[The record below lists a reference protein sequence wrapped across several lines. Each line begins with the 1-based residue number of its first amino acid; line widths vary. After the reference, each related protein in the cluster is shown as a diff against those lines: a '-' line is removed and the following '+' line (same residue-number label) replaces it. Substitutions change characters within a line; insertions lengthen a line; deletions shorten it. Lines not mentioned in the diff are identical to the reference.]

1 MEINGRK
8 RVLETIRMFLMNL
21 KRAFTNSRTS
31 YRTNL
36 YECEIVKVE
45 RVVEH
50 TSFKIGIFKRNGWNS
65 LNNLI
70 KIIESLR
77 KKRDREKVV
86 ILLEEI
92 AYSLFEYI
100 ELSDKPSYRIV
111 DNIVGY
117 IEVCGVYSSYMK
129 EEEIVEILKSIYIPK
144 VKMEYN

>member
-1 MEINGRK
+1 MEINNRRRILDNIK
-8 RVLETIRMFLMNL
+8 IFFVNL
-21 KRAFTNSRTS
+21 KKAFTNSRTS

-45 RVVEH
+45 RVVKN
-50 TSFKIGIFKRNGWNS
+50 TSFTIGVFKKDGWSS
-65 LNNLI
+65 LDNLLR
-70 KIIESLR
+70 IIESLR
-77 KKRDREKVV
+77 KKREREKVV
-86 ILLEEI
+86 VLLEEI

-129 EEEIVEILKSIYIPK
+129 EDEIVEILKSIYIPK
-144 VKMEYN
+144 VKMENS